1 MMRRV
6 LLEEGVPDGQI
17 VVIGDEQE
25 ANLAGLESA
34 AAGDLLLILGDNV
47 KRSWKQIIYF
57 NASEREAAE
66 QEQPPPAAGLAPQ
79 DAQAFHLD
87 ADMEL
92 VRDERGVRIA
102 REAED

>member
-1 MMRRV
+1 MQRV
-6 LLEEGVPDGQI
+6 LLENGVSEAQT
-17 VVIGDEQE
+17 VVIADEQA
-25 ANLAGLESA
+25 ANLAALESA
-34 AAGDLLLILGDNV
+34 AAGDLLLILGDNI
-47 KRSWKQIIYF
+47 KRTWKQIIYF

-66 QEQPPPAAGLAPQ
+66 KEQPPPGAALGPE
-79 DAQAFHLD
+79 DAHAFHLD